1 MMSDR
6 LIRFEIRFAAA
17 AFKEYQALDN
27 SVARIV
33 DKKLEDLEERADELG
48 KSLSGDLVG
57 FKEIK
62 LRDAGVRM
70 IYQITDEKVDILTLV
85 YVLAIGKRAD
95 GRVFKSADHRV
106 KKLQEFR
113 DKGFIKY

>member
-95 GRVFKSADHRV
+95 GEYLKALTTVSRN
-106 KKLQEFR
+106 FR
-113 DKGFIKY
+113 NLEIKGL